1 MTRKNKLRYMAVLI
15 ACILIFPFAGVIAH
29 AESTGAK
36 EQKKTQD
43 EVQLTEKNGKIEV
56 SLGMDHAHK
65 EQLTAVSLT
74 LRIDVKNGKEKVSFS
89 FPKELQDAVTG
100 SRYKDGYL
108 YLYASND
115 SGIFDKNDKLVLGNL
130 KVEADNAEK
139 GVNAVVC
146 YVEDSLKTV
155 NAAYGD
161 RVVKDAAY
169 STAITVDKAA
179 KKDQNAGGTDPSDDV
194 ADPGQDGSDENG
206 KLDSNGSKKDEDGT
220 ADKGSSDDKSE
231 EDQKKEGSSE
241 NTLSEEEESLKDGA
255 AEENGIGENSSDEEK
270 DLSST
275 KLEDETNDRIVYIII
290 AAVAIIIL
298 TAGIILWRK
307 KKADKSE

>member
-15 ACILIFPFAGVIAH
+15 ACILMLPFAGVIAH
-29 AESTGAK
+29 AGSTGAK

-56 SLGMDHAHK
+56 SLGMDHAYK
-65 EQLTAVSLT
+65 EQMTAVSLT

-108 YLYASND
+108 YLYAAND

-130 KVEADNAEK
+130 KVEADSAEK

-161 RVVKDAAY
+161 RVVKNAAY
-169 STAITVDKAA
+169 STAITVEKLA
-179 KKDQNAGGTDPSDDV
+179 KNDGTSDGSNSSDQTTDSGESGGNGQSTDPSV
-194 ADPGQDGSDENG
+194 SDGS
-206 KLDSNGSKKDEDGT
+206 KDE
-220 ADKGSSDDKSE
+220 KNSSTKSDAE
-231 EDQKKEGSSE
+231 EEKETE
-241 NTLSEEEESLKDGA
+241 KTQTSEEEGTLEGGVA
-255 AEENGIGENSSDEEK
+255 ENSGADGTVSDEETNP
-270 DLSST
+270 SST
-275 KLEDETNDRIVYIII
+275 NPEKEKNNQVFYLII
-290 AAVAIIIL
+290 ASAGFIIL
-298 TAGIILWRK
+298 IVGIILWRK
-307 KKADKSE
+307 KKANKSE